1 MCAYMEQLLKLKHAE
16 LLESHV
22 KFQVLSIIWEMGV
35 GVLLMARWLSM
46 WRTCPQ
52 A

>member
-1 MCAYMEQLLKLKHAE
+1 MHTYMEHLLKLKHAE

-22 KFQVLSIIWEMGV
+22 KFQVISIIWEMGAGV

-46 WRTCPQ
+46 
-52 A
+52 